1 MRESGEKIGREL
13 ATAHRPDT
21 KTTENPSASPILQQ
35 PMPGGKPGVVCWR
48 RRSILETP
56 MTANLMTYKDDAG
69 DRIVAALRAHK
80 ARAQKRLAPAARLA
94 GEQLEWPM
102 PVAFGT
108 SPAGMFGGKY
118 TSVPPG
124 TILFVLADER
134 GVATIQMPEQV
145 G

>member
-56 MTANLMTYKDDAG
+56 MTISTL
-69 DRIVAALRAHK
+69 DRGRLTKLLGVLGSDQDGEVAAAGRAADQLRRKTGKTWHDII
-80 ARAQKRLAPAARLA
+80 
-94 GEQLEWPM
+94 
-102 PVAFGT
+102 
-108 SPAGMFGGKY
+108 SPA
-118 TSVPPG
+118 
-124 TILFVLADER
+124 L
-134 GVATIQMPEQV
+134 
-145 G
+145 